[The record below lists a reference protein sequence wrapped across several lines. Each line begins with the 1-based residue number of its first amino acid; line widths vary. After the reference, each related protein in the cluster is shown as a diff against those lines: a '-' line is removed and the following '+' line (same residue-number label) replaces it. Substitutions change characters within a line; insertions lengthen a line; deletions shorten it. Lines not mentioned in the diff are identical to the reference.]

1 VSDKSQGSSHKCT
14 PENTH
19 DFRDGLLIFLSPFL
33 IAVILIF
40 LKGYL
45 KVPPWLISAAG
56 GNAGIA
62 DLLVDTLFILL
73 AGISAAFLFS
83 KLILRARRT
92 SQALGQST
100 DSVSEEINRR
110 VKLFDQT
117 PVGIIIIDPKT
128 ARFLEFNKIAHQQ
141 LGYTREEFSRL
152 GIPDVEAGESSAETN
167 ERIASVLRD
176 GRAEF
181 ETRQRTKQGQIRDVH
196 VIAQAIN
203 VGGAGVY
210 QCIWQDIT
218 ERKLIT
224 KMLRDER
231 DHARRLLDIAGV
243 MILTLD
249 CSGTVTLANR
259 KACEILG
266 CKIDDILG
274 KNWLNSF
281 VPERSRPGVQ
291 VSLDQLFSGNLRPAE
306 YAENPVVTCAGQE
319 RMVAWRNT
327 VIRDDAGNVTG
338 VLSSG
343 EDITDRLKSE
353 TEKQNL
359 RQKAELAGR
368 LASVG
373 EMAAGFAH
381 EINNPLTGVI
391 GFAEMLKER
400 DDLPADVLKDVN
412 IISDGAKRV
421 ADIVK
426 RILTFA
432 RQTKPVRIP
441 SDLNS
446 LIESTLSLQT
456 YVLKTGNIEVIREF
470 DRTLPLVTVDEG
482 QMQQVFV
489 NLIVNAE
496 HAMPDGG
503 KLTVS
508 TARMHGSIRIVFK
521 DTGYGIPNE
530 IMGKIF
536 DPFYTTKPKGLGT
549 GLGLSLSHSIIAEHG
564 GDIFAESEPGHGA
577 SFIID
582 LPLPA
587 DCVVKTSGAVPQMAR
602 TSGGQS
608 SILVVDDEQPVR
620 TLLKNVL
627 ESSGIFVDAAA
638 TPEEA
643 LQKIGRKVYDLLVL
657 DIRLPGM
664 NGADLYQR
672 ILEIS
677 PLHTGR
683 VIFITG
689 YVGED
694 RVRGEL
700 ESMGAPL
707 LLKPF
712 EMDKFLNQ
720 IESLLASSRPK

>member
-291 VSLDQLFSGNLRPAE
+291 VSLDQLFSGNLRPA
-306 YAENPVVTCAGQE
+306 
-319 RMVAWRNT
+319 
-327 VIRDDAGNVTG
+327 
-338 VLSSG
+338 
-343 EDITDRLKSE
+343 DRLKSE